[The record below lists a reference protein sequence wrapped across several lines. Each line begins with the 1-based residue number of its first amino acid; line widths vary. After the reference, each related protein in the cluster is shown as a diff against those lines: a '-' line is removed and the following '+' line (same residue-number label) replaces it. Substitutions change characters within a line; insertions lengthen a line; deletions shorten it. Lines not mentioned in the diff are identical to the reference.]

1 MQSQAPSR
9 WLPLPC
15 PPTGVNIGPQVGF
28 GSMVAPEAWVV
39 AEPQRLKVTLF
50 LYKGP

>member
-9 WLPLPC
+9 WLPLAC
-15 PPTGVNIGPQVGF
+15 PPTRADTGPQIGF
-28 GSMVAPEAWVV
+28 GFMVAPGAWAV